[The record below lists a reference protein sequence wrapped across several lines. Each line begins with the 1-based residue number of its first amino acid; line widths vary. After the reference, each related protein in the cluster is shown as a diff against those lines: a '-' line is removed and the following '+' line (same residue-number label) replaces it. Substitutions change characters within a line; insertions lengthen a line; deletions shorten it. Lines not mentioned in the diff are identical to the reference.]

1 MLSAGE
7 VLVTGPRSLRL
18 ALGRRSAST
27 ANLARSPLA
36 TVALVHDG
44 AGWYLR
50 CRVVGRRELALSGG
64 RRLAGFELAT
74 AEALED
80 RVPYAELTGGVGFRL
95 REPDAVLAAWR
106 ETLAALRSPG
116 WGAS

>member
-18 ALGRRSAST
+18 ALWPRSAST

-116 WGAS
+116 WDAS